1 MAASRDWAR
10 QSIAA
15 TSWEPSRSPARFFR
29 TLHAQKL
36 GRVTLWC
43 PLLLLHPGADDW
55 TPTALSLEVYDRI
68 ESEKA
73 FIELANGSHLPLEA
87 PAAEQ
92 LQSAVQAFLD
102 RVAEAEAGGSACV

>member
-1 MAASRDWAR
+1 MSRGWA
-10 QSIAA
+10 QQAIAA
-15 TSWEPSRSPARFFR
+15 TSREPSRRPARFFR

-36 GRVTLWC
+36 GRVTLGC
-43 PLLLLHPGADDW
+43 PLLLVHPGADAW

-87 PAAEQ
+87 PAADQ
-92 LQSAVQAFLD
+92 LQSAVHAFLD
-102 RVAEAEAGGSACV
+102 RVAEAEAGGPACV